1 MHSIMC
7 ATCPFNPIYLNLIV
21 KVYITNSCH
30 VLLTNLHTV
39 MLLTLPISAFPLG
52 SLFSNIKT
60 LSSRTEKRFTNLNY
74 CYIPCAVGA
83 MLFPELVIGLLMLQ
97 VSFKVL
103 CV

>member
-1 MHSIMC
+1 MC
-7 ATCPFNPIYLNLIV
+7 ATCPFNPTYLNLIV

-52 SLFSNIKT
+52 SLFLNIKL
-60 LSSRTEKRFTNLNY
+60 LSFRTAKRFTYLNY

-83 MLFPELVIGLLMLQ
+83 ILFPELVIGLLILKFPLKYS
-97 VSFKVL
+97 VYEV
-103 CV
+103 